1 VNTHTTNIINGRG
14 GSAAQIVR
22 TIYSD
27 SDGHNRQF
35 IYTLYADGSA
45 MSREIT
51 RHCSDPARR
60 TQCTYRERHDVGS
73 EMAVLINLLASQPSL
88 PAGWYE
94 SAA

>member
-1 VNTHTTNIINGRG
+1 MNIQTTATGAG
-14 GSAAQIVR
+14 TSAAQMTR

-35 IYTLYADGSA
+35 IYALYADGSA
-45 MSREIT
+45 MTREIT

-60 TQCTYRERHDVGS
+60 TQCTYTERHDVGS
-73 EMAVLINLLASQPSL
+73 EMAVLINRLASQPSL

-94 SAA
+94 SVA

>member
-1 VNTHTTNIINGRG
+1 MKTQNTTTGAGNTT
-14 GSAAQIVR
+14 AARIAR

-51 RHCSDPARR
+51 RHCSDPAQR
-60 TQCTYRERHDVGS
+60 TKCTYRERHDVGS
-73 EMAVLINLLASQPSL
+73 EMAALINRLASQAPL
-88 PAGWYE
+88 PAGWYD
-94 SAA
+94 AAA

>member
-1 VNTHTTNIINGRG
+1 MTTQHTTTGAG
-14 GSAAQIVR
+14 TSAAQILR
-22 TIYSD
+22 TIYTD

-35 IYTLYADGSA
+35 IYSLYADGSA

-60 TQCTYRERHDVGS
+60 TRCTYRERHDAGS
-73 EMAVLINLLASQPSL
+73 EMAVLINRLASQPSL

-94 SAA
+94 DNA

>member
-1 VNTHTTNIINGRG
+1 MNIQTTAMGAGI
-14 GSAAQIVR
+14 SAAQITR

-27 SDGHNRQF
+27 IDGHNRQF
-35 IYTLYADGSA
+35 VYTLHADGSA

-51 RHCSDPARR
+51 RHCGDPARR
-60 TQCTYRERHDVGS
+60 TQCTYAERHDVGS
-73 EMAVLINLLASQPSL
+73 EMAVLINGLASQPSL